1 MAVALQKHNA
11 TTLEE
16 LHPGDLVEFDR
27 GMYSHWAVYKGKGR
41 IIHLAGDEND
51 GLNANLNSGN
61 IFTIC
66 GRRFNKAFVREDD
79 FWEVT
84 GDSKA
89 YKNNKRDQKMTPRD
103 GKEIVKKAMEMIG
116 EIGYNLLWGNCE
128 HFAKFCRY
136 GKSKS
141 DQVDSFLTMA
151 SVGVALAA
159 VAGYVLPKLL
169 GSGEEEKEKKKKESA
184 YQ

>member
-79 FWEVT
+79 FWE
-84 GDSKA
+84 
-89 YKNNKRDQKMTPRD
+89 
-103 GKEIVKKAMEMIG
+103 MIG

-141 DQVDSFLTMA
+141 DQ
-151 SVGVALAA
+151 
-159 VAGYVLPKLL
+159 
-169 GSGEEEKEKKKKESA
+169 
-184 YQ
+184 